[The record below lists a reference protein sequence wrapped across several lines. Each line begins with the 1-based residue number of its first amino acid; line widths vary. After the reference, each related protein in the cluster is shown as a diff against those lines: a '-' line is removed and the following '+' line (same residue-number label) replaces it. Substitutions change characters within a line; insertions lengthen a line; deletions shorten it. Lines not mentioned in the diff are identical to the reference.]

1 MSIAFT
7 IRRADLERLITLA
20 DTQKPGEGKQ
30 WKVFLKVEG
39 HIATFKVHEE
49 SAQYPVRTDSPG
61 SAQLL
66 IGNLRDIFY
75 ENRREKEL
83 NIVVGYGY
91 VKCGKTVEHSDEIR
105 YGISCDVKNDYV
117 LYPNRIDLLAIFNI
131 IDKAKSEELRIDRHL
146 SDVHES
152 YIRDINEASGILARY
167 GVSPQAVQEMADKA
181 VSAGISNVRVRYDL

>member
-1 MSIAFT
+1 MA
-7 IRRADLERLITLA
+7 
-20 DTQKPGEGKQ
+20 G
-30 WKVFLKVEG
+30 
-39 HIATFKVHEE
+39 FKVITE
-49 SAQYPVRTDSPG
+49 V
-61 SAQLL
+61 QL
-66 IGNLRDIFY
+66 
-75 ENRREKEL
+75 
-83 NIVVGYGY
+83 
-91 VKCGKTVEHSDEIR
+91 SDEIR

-117 LYPNRIDLLAIFNI
+117 FYPNRIDLLAIFNI